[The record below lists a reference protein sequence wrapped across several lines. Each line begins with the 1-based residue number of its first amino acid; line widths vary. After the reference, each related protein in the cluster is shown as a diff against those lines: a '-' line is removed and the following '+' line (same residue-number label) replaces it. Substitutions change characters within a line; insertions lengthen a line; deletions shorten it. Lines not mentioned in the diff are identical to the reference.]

1 MKLLHGSWGGV
12 FNDLYAR
19 LEFVQSIYTT
29 TNFSPFGYNLKERNH
44 SLFWMSVAR
53 IFRISL
59 DVKYR
64 QPWDRQQVIMSNKS
78 PCSNWMIDGIDLDTY
93 TPYHPV
99 CGYLFS
105 RLLKQTSLI
114 RLSVFIWL
122 WWQMCTLLVS
132 FSSFIVHLI
141 QYFPSWMNDPKF
153 LEYYIRFSVLGL
165 NSQFSTKKK
174 NSYYADD
181 DDIMFFFMSM
191 SLSNLKIFCW
201 FQNLTTMHKLE
212 QFLTNPKPQSYR

>member
-1 MKLLHGSWGGV
+1 VKLLHGSWGGV

-174 NSYYADD
+174 KLLLCWWWWYYV
-181 DDIMFFFMSM
+181 FFHVHVSVKFKNILLISEPDHYAQTGTVFNK
-191 SLSNLKIFCW
+191 S
-201 FQNLTTMHKLE
+201 
-212 QFLTNPKPQSYR
+212 